1 MIFTSKQVTPV
12 EELEQNMMIISAVC
26 SNLQNLTTNELLVVA
41 TELNRFSERIK
52 HVYVNAALQGRI
64 TNTVD
69 TK

>member
-1 MIFTSKQVTPV
+1 MSKQITPL

-26 SNLQNLTTNELLVVA
+26 SNLQNLTANELLVVA
-41 TELNRFSERIK
+41 TELNKFSERIK

-64 TNTVD
+64 TDTVD